1 MTQPLPPGA
10 FAKALQ
16 DKREAERRRRWIIW
30 GSVAGLVVVLG
41 VGIWLAL
48 FSPVFAARQV
58 VVDGTELL
66 TPEQVTEAAAVEF
79 DVPLLRQD
87 TEAIAQRVRD
97 LAPVLDVE
105 VHRDLPDTVRI
116 DVTER
121 ELVYQLVRDEA
132 VSWVDRDGVVFNT
145 TPKPTAGVVQ
155 VKSDDADD
163 RLRRDIATVVA
174 NIPDDLR
181 PQVSLLTAEAV
192 DRIGFTLSDDR
203 EIVWGSAEES
213 QLKGDVLAA
222 LLDVE
227 AKVYDVS
234 APRHPTTK

>member
-16 DKREAERRRRWIIW
+16 DKREAERRRHWIIW

-66 TPEQVTEAAAVEF
+66 TPEQVTEAAAVEL

-97 LAPVLDVE
+97 LGPVLDVE
-105 VHRDLPDTVRI
+105 VHGDLPDTVRI

-121 ELVYQLVRDEA
+121 ELVYQLVRDEG

-155 VKSDDADD
+155 VKSAGADD

>member
-1 MTQPLPPGA
+1 MPPGA

-16 DKREAERRRRWIIW
+16 DRREAERRRRLIIW

-66 TPEQVTEAAAVEF
+66 TPEQVTEAAAVEL

-105 VHRDLPDTVRI
+105 VHRDLPDTVRL

>member
-16 DKREAERRRRWIIW
+16 DRREAERRRRLIIW

-66 TPEQVTEAAAVEF
+66 TPEQVTEAAAVEL

-105 VHRDLPDTVRI
+105 VHRDLPDTVRL

>member
-16 DKREAERRRRWIIW
+16 DKREAERRRHWIIW

-48 FSPVFAARQV
+48 FSPVFVARQV

-66 TPEQVTEAAAVEF
+66 TPEQVTEAAAVEL

-121 ELVYQLVRDEA
+121 ELVYQLVRDEG

-155 VKSDDADD
+155 VKSDGVDD
-163 RLRRDIATVVA
+163 RLRRDIATVAA

>member
-16 DKREAERRRRWIIW
+16 DRREAERRRRWIIW

-58 VVDGTELL
+58 VVNGTDLL
-66 TPEQVTEAAAVEF
+66 TPEQVTEAAAVEL

-105 VHRDLPDTVRI
+105 VHRDLPDTVRL

-203 EIVWGSAEES
+203 EIVWGSADES